1 MYEII
6 KYSTD
11 KYNDNNNDY
20 NDEEYN
26 DLLLETIECIKTINA
41 KLKAKLDNN

>member
-6 KYSTD
+6 KYSAD

-26 DLLLETIECIKTINA
+26 DLLLETIEFIKTINA